1 MKLEE
6 ELFWFNQ
13 KYLVHKDNIFNS
25 NGTIDISTSC
35 NTQDFQNFSSP
46 TFNIAIFNDKSRY
59 SVNLKYQ
66 DVLDLLLS
74 IKEVLKNI
82 NEIYS
87 KDLKA
92 EIIKTYNSKFLKIL
106 FKKSKV
112 NQEKG
117 VLINILNTQTDFGVI
132 VLHYNIFNS
141 IIDLLRS
148 FKRDYLKLSFEISNR
163 ALMSNLFEEIKQVK
177 NGIKSLPNSIIEMKS
192 LNNSYTPAQEPEF
205 KSEVQEEFEKYIEEN
220 LDKADVPWIDD
231 IPVKTKEN
239 EIKSVLINDIC
250 QNDISN
256 LESLLLSLTTESYPV
271 NKLRSLFSQYF
282 SNNFDSLPDIS
293 EVDLKS
299 IHYYSKLIFMSSVQ
313 KYSKNIQPIPTSV
326 PILKYNP
333 TNTSSDNI
341 DLAYDLLMITMY
353 IRLMK
358 TKLESKVQ
366 DSSLN
371 KSLLYLIL
379 RNFTDVFTFSF
390 LDNKSHDIIINSII
404 DRFKYFNSNGFFK
417 KFEEIL
423 NQYNLVNV
431 SEIEM
436 KHFLKESIIKVVG
449 ANKTQCISDLH
460 TKDYDNNKVR
470 IPYLNELSLD
480 EINKIIKNEIH
491 FEDKEETPKEVSTD
505 SSCWVS
511 SILEAE

>member
-6 ELFWFNQ
+6 EFFWFNQ
-13 KYLVHKDNIFNS
+13 KYLTHKDNVFNS
-25 NGTIDISTSC
+25 NGTVDISISC
-35 NTQDFQNFSSP
+35 NTQDFQSFSSP

-66 DVLDLLLS
+66 DVIDLILS
-74 IKEVLKNI
+74 IKEIIKNI
-82 NEIYS
+82 DEIYS

-106 FKKSKV
+106 FKKSRI

-117 VLINILNTQTDFGVI
+117 VLLNILNTQTDFGVI
-132 VLHYNIFNS
+132 VLHYNFFIS
-141 IIDLLRS
+141 IVDLLKS

-163 ALMSNLFEEIKQVK
+163 ALISNLFEEIKQVK

-192 LNNSYTPAQEPEF
+192 LNNSYIPSQEIEF
-205 KSEVQEEFEKYIEEN
+205 KSDIQEEFDKYIEEN
-220 LDKADVPWIDD
+220 LEKADVPWIDD
-231 IPVKTKEN
+231 NLIKSKEN
-239 EIKSVLINDIC
+239 EINSVLINDIC

-256 LESLLLSLTTESYPV
+256 LESLLLSLTIEPYPIE
-271 NKLRSLFSQYF
+271 KLKSLFSEYF
-282 SNNFDSLPDIS
+282 SSNFDSLPGIFES
-293 EVDLKS
+293 DLKS
-299 IHYYSKLIFMSSVQ
+299 IHYYSKLIFMTSVQ
-313 KYSKNIQPIPTSV
+313 NYSKNTQPIPTSI

-333 TNTSSDNI
+333 TNINSHNI
-341 DLAYDLLMITMY
+341 DLAYDLLMIAIY

-390 LDNKSHDIIINSII
+390 LDNKDSSIIINNVV
-404 DRFKYFNSNGFFK
+404 DRFKYFSSKGFFK

-423 NQYNLVNV
+423 SQYNLSNVN
-431 SEIEM
+431 EIEI
-436 KHFLKESIIKVVG
+436 KNFLKECMIKVIG
-449 ANKTQCISDLH
+449 QNKTQYINELH
-460 TKDYDNNKVR
+460 TKDYDDDRVKL
-470 IPYLNELSLD
+470 PYLNELNL
-480 EINKIIKNEIH
+480 EQINKLIKDEIH
-491 FEDKEETPKEVSTD
+491 FDNEKEISKEINTD
-505 SSCWVS
+505 SSCWVN
-511 SILEAE
+511 SILEDE